1 MEQLGVI
8 MSSTFYSTFDS
19 PIGVIH
25 LVANPT
31 HLTYCQF
38 TQPESLVNN
47 QQSNIIIE
55 KTKQELSDYFT
66 GQLKIFSVPFV
77 LEGTEFQKKV
87 WNCLI
92 DIPFAQTRCYQEIAL
107 RINNPTAVRAVGRTN
122 GLNPIAIIVPCHRV
136 IGKNGSL
143 TGYAGG
149 LERKRWLL
157 EHESLT

>member
-19 PIGVIH
+19 PIGIIH
-25 LVANPT
+25 LEAYPT